1 MKSMIDTKIQFIDL
15 KAQQSRIRKNL
26 DSRIAAVLNHGSYIL
41 GPEVAE
47 LETALARYVGIKHC
61 ISCGNGTD
69 ALLMA
74 LMAFDLKAGD
84 AVFVPPFTF
93 VATAEVVA
101 LTGATPVFVDIDERT
116 YNISPECLDKAIERF
131 RKTKSGLKARGIIPV
146 DLFGQPADYDAISLV
161 AKRHGLF
168 VLEDAA
174 QGFGG
179 IYKGNKTCSF
189 GDIAATSFFPAKPLG
204 CYGDGGAIFTNDADV
219 DARLRSIRVH
229 GQGTD
234 KYDNVRIGING
245 RLDSLQAAVLL
256 EKLSIFDDE
265 LVLRNNVARRYTQ
278 LLEKSVVTPYVSQ
291 ECSSSWA
298 QYSILTEN
306 RDSVIAKLKA
316 QNVPTAIYY
325 PKPLHLQDAFEY
337 LGHRRGDFPISERV
351 AGKILSLPMHPYLD
365 EATQNYI
372 VDALKASV

>member
-74 LMAFDLKAGD
+74 LMAFDVKPGD

>member
-1 MKSMIDTKIQFIDL
+1 MKSIPDTKIQFIDL

-325 PKPLHLQDAFEY
+325 TKPLHLQDAFKY

-351 AGKILSLPMHPYLD
+351 AGRILSLPMHPYLD
-365 EATQNYI
+365 EATQIYI